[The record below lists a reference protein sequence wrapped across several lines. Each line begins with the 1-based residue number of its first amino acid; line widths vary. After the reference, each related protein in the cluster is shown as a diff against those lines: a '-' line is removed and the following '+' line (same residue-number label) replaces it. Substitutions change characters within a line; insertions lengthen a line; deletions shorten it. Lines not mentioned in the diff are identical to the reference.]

1 MHITFE
7 RPRQGVIAA
16 RDRLLGNYLRKW
28 VILGLCIG
36 LIAGVGADAL
46 LIAKDWASQLFL
58 GDLVGYAVPLPRGEG
73 VPVVTAMARPWLLPL
88 SLALGGLLSGLIA
101 FRLAPEIAY
110 GGMNHAIDAFHE
122 AGGRM
127 RKRVPVL
134 KLVASAITIGSGGSA
149 GREGPAAQIG
159 AGIASWMG
167 DAFHLSPADRRI
179 AIAVGIGAGI
189 GAIFKVPLGGALLGA
204 EVLYVRDFELEA
216 LVPGFIAS
224 STAYA
229 VVATLT
235 SWTPLFGGQAGIQFS
250 DPSQLVWYG
259 VLGVAC
265 AAAGLLFVRVM
276 HLLRHSFDELA
287 LPREVKPALGGL
299 AVGLIAL
306 VFPQILSGGYG
317 WIQFAI
323 DGNTAELA
331 VTVMIALVFVKMVA
345 TALTIESG
353 ASGGDLA
360 PALFIGAMVG
370 GGMWGLLHGNV
381 PAFPAQAAPFVVVGM
396 GAFFGGI
403 AKAPISSILMVAQMT
418 GEFSMIMPA
427 MVAVSIAYILTGD
440 TTIYGSQVPTRAD
453 SSAHRGEYTI
463 PLIQT
468 ISVAQA
474 MRQVPT
480 VGPDDAVT
488 VPEQLLEDGELRAVP
503 VVADGRLVGIITVTD
518 IIRAR
523 ADDRTRV
530 GDVMHRDPLIAY
542 PTDSLHTALQRMA
555 RASIG
560 ALPVVQRERPDQL
573 LGLVTMADLARVLDA
588 QANELTSRPE
598 GVRSAADDPLRY
610 VPVEEVM
617 SRTFET
623 VPLTAPLEA
632 VANRLS
638 ESGQHAVLVV
648 DGEGSLAGI
657 VTLTDLERAA
667 AGEDGSTPVS
677 NIMTRNVV
685 TARVGQ
691 FISEAL
697 AQSGAE
703 AARQIAVIN
712 DRDPAHR
719 NVPVGLLRRNDMV
732 LAYLRGRER
741 LASASERARQ
751 RGNSPDD
758 EVVAT
763 EMPIERLDR
772 ANGQTLAELRLPP
785 GAVITAVERDGSVL
799 VPRGQ
804 LRLLAG
810 DRVRILAN
818 RDVLDAVLARFHSG
832 AV

>member
-1 MHITFE
+1 MRGLAT
-7 RPRQGVIAA
+7 A
-16 RDRLLGNYLRKW
+16 RERLLGNYLRKW

-36 LIAGVGADAL
+36 LLAGVGADLL
-46 LIAKDWASQLFL
+46 LIAKDWSAHLFL
-58 GDLVGYAVPLPRGEG
+58 GELVGYQVPLPRGEG
-73 VPVVTAMARPWLLPL
+73 VPAVSAMARPWLLPV
-88 SLALGGLLSGLIA
+88 SLALGGLLSGVIA

-110 GGMNHAIDAFHE
+110 GGMNHAIEAFHE

-127 RKRVPVL
+127 RARVPLL

-159 AGIASWMG
+159 AGFASWVG
-167 DAFHLSPADRRI
+167 DFFHLSPADRRI
-179 AIAVGIGAGI
+179 AVAVGIGAGI

-204 EVLYVRDFELEA
+204 EVLYMRDFELES
-216 LVPGFIAS
+216 LIPGFIAS
-224 STAYA
+224 SVAYA
-229 VVATLT
+229 MVATLT
-235 SWTPLFGGQAGIQFS
+235 SWTPLFGGQAGLLFS
-250 DPSQLVWYG
+250 DPSQLIWYG
-259 VLGVAC
+259 LLGVATG
-265 AAAGLLFVRVM
+265 AAGLLFVWVM
-276 HLLRHSFDELA
+276 HTLREAFDELR
-287 LPREVKPALGGL
+287 LPREIKPALGGL
-299 AVGLIAL
+299 AVGVIAL
-306 VFPQILSGGYG
+306 AFPQILSGGYG

-323 DGNTAELA
+323 DGNTATLA
-331 VTVMIALVFVKMVA
+331 VGVMVALVFVKMLA

-403 AKAPISSILMVAQMT
+403 AKAPISSILMVAEMT

-427 MVAVSIAYILTGD
+427 MVAVSIAYVLTGD
-440 TTIYGSQVPTRAD
+440 QTIYGSQVPTRAD

-468 ISVAQA
+468 ISVRQA
-474 MRQVPT
+474 MLADVPT
-480 VGPDDAVT
+480 VSPEDPVEL
-488 VPEQLLEDGELRAVP
+488 PEQLLDERELRAVP
-503 VVADGRLVGIITVTD
+503 VVTGGKLVGIITLSD
-518 IIRAR
+518 ILRAR
-523 ADDRTRV
+523 ADRHARV
-530 GDVMHRDPLIAY
+530 GEVMRADPLVAY

-555 RASIG
+555 RSSIG
-560 ALPVVQRERPDQL
+560 ALPVVARQQPDQL
-573 LGLVTMADLARVLDA
+573 LGLLRMTDLAQVLDL
-588 QANELTSRPE
+588 QVSELTSRPE

-623 VPLTAPLEA
+623 VPLGAPLES

-648 DGEGSLAGI
+648 DEDGSLAGI

-667 AGEDGSTPVS
+667 AGEDGATPVS
-677 NIMTRNVV
+677 QIMTRNVV

-697 AQSGAE
+697 GQPGAE
-703 AARQIAVIN
+703 AARQIAVTN
-712 DRDPAHR
+712 DRDPLHR

-741 LASASERARQ
+741 LASASERSRI
-751 RGNSPDD
+751 RGEGNPDD
-758 EVVAT
+758 EVVMT

-772 ANGQTLAELRLPP
+772 ANGQTLAELRLPA
-785 GAVITAVERDGSVL
+785 GAVVTAVERDGSVL

-832 AV
+832 AAT